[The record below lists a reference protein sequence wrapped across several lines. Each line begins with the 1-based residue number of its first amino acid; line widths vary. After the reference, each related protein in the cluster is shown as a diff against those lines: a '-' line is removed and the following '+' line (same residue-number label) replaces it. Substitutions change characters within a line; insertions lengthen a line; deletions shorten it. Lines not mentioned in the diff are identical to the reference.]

1 MTDQAIEA
9 GEHIAAEPTT
19 EDRAR
24 EMGWRPKE
32 EFKGDEAR
40 WVDAESFVK
49 KGEEVLPI
57 VNARAKKLEAAN
69 EAMKAELADMKKTFG
84 EFKQYHSKTETRAY
98 ERAMRDLETRQAEA
112 VEANDLTEVRKITK
126 EMTDLSKDVRTDDQG
141 DPYATPDHAKALSQF
156 QADNAWFMS
165 DPVMTASANVI
176 ANQLESAGVKG
187 AEQLQEVAKRI
198 RAEFPH
204 RFENE
209 RRKAPATVE
218 GTSPPRKGGKTL
230 SDLPPEARAQAIK
243 WDKAG
248 LVSTAQFLKDYQ
260 W

>member
-1 MTDQAIEA
+1 MTDQAIDTVEQ
-9 GEHIAAEPTT
+9 AEPTT

-40 WVDAESFVK
+40 WIDADSFVK

-69 EAMKAELADMKKTFG
+69 ESMKAELADMKKTFG
-84 EFKQYHSKTETRAY
+84 EFKQYHTQTEQRAY
-98 ERAMRDLETRQAEA
+98 QRAMRDLEQRQAEA
-112 VEANDLTEVRKITK
+112 VEANDLGEVRKITK
-126 EMTDLSKDVRTDDQG
+126 EMTDLSKDVRTDNQG
-141 DPYATPDHAKALSQF
+141 DPYATPDHAKTLSQWAGENPWF
-156 QADNAWFMS
+156 QS
-165 DPVMTASANVI
+165 DQVMTAAANAI
-176 ANQLESAGVKG
+176 ANQLEAAGVTG
-187 AEQLQEVAKRI
+187 AEQLAEVAKRM
-198 RAEFPH
+198 RVEFPH
-204 RFENE
+204 KFENE
-209 RRKAPATVE
+209 RRKAPAAVE
-218 GTSPPRKGGKTL
+218 GGSPPRKGGKTL